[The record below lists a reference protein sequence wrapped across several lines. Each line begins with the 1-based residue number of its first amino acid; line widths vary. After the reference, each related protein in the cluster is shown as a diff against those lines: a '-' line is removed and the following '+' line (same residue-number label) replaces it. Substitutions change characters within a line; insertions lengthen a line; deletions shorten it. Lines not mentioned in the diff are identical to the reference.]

1 MTSEYFRRG
10 YNKYLLH
17 PWANFNEL
25 GADEN
30 KTVIT
35 RGEGIYI
42 YDADGNR
49 LLDGPAGMWC
59 MQLGYGRSEIAEAVS
74 QQMTQLAYSSPFNVV
89 NDKEVELAGR
99 IASKTPGDLNRIFF
113 TTCGSTAVDAALRLC
128 HLASNI
134 KDQPNCKHIL
144 SREGGYHGSSFL
156 SASITG
162 KERDKSAMDV
172 LTDKIHF
179 ISEPCFYHHPNFA
192 SEEEFCDFLID
203 ELEDK
208 IKELGAENIMCF
220 IAEPILASGGVI
232 VPPENYNYR
241 CWETVKKHGITY
253 IADEVVTGFGR
264 LGHWFVSEEVMG
276 IVPDIIIFAKGITA
290 GHIPLGGYAVSERYL
305 QELSNDKNE
314 FLYANGFTWSGN
326 PVACAAALASW
337 DIFEKENVFGH
348 VKEISTY
355 FQQQL
360 KTLEQIPLVG
370 EVRGVG
376 LMAAIETSVQ
386 SSNENDR
393 LEKDYA
399 VGELVDRH
407 CQRLGLLV
415 RPFINLCIISP
426 PLVIVEAQ
434 VDELVSILK
443 KGLELTLADLREQGI
458 WQDTSSS
465 QNTPSANRALNS

>member
-1 MTSEYFRRG
+1 MTSEHFRRG
-10 YNKYLLH
+10 YNKHLLH

-25 GADEN
+25 GKDEN

-59 MQLGYGRSEIAEAVS
+59 MQLGYGRPEIAEAVS
-74 QQMTQLAYSSPFNVV
+74 KQMNQLAYTSSWNVV
-89 NDKEVELAGR
+89 NDKEIELASR

-128 HLASNI
+128 QLASNI
-134 KDQPNCKHIL
+134 KGQPNRKHIL
-144 SREGGYHGSSFL
+144 SRESAYHGSSFL
-156 SASITG
+156 AASVTG

-172 LTDKIHF
+172 LIDKVHF
-179 ISEPCFYHHPNFA
+179 ISEPCFYHHPSFA

-208 IKELGAENIMCF
+208 INELGAENIMCF

-232 VPPENYNYR
+232 VPPKDYNYR
-241 CWETVKKHGITY
+241 CWEKVKKYGITY
-253 IADEVVTGFGR
+253 IADEIVTGFGR

-276 IVPDIIIFAKGITA
+276 IVPDIITFAKGITA
-290 GHIPLGGYAVSERYL
+290 GHIPLGGYAVSEKFL
-305 QELSNDKNE
+305 QELSDDKE
-314 FLYANGFTWSGN
+314 GFMYANGFTWSGN

-337 DIFEKENVFGH
+337 DIFEKEDVFSH

-376 LMAAIETSVQ
+376 LMAAVEASMQV
-386 SSNENDR
+386 SNGNDR

-399 VGELVDRH
+399 VGELVDSH
-407 CQRLGLLV
+407 CQQLGLLV
-415 RPFINLCIISP
+415 RPLINLCIISP
-426 PLVIVEAQ
+426 PLVIIEAQ

-458 WQDTSSS
+458 WQDTELSH
-465 QNTPSANRALNS
+465 NTSNAKRALSS